1 MSKPTQWTTTYSS
14 VFRDRRK
21 YESPDHRPSDD
32 SYNVRTQAYYGTSA
46 ALSEHAAR
54 TAEVEARTD
63 YGTKQV
69 YEQTAAAARFGG
81 GGPSSANRTLLD
93 GANRPYGATPS
104 TGYVR
109 FAHPQKDLWT
119 HPILPHTGVV
129 RENIPIYA
137 GQSMGGFTPK
147 ATFPNG

>member
-21 YESPDHRPSDD
+21 YESPDHRPSDE
-32 SYNVRTQAYYGTSA
+32 SYNVRTQAYYGRQP

-69 YEQTAAAARFGG
+69 YEQTATARFGASS
-81 GGPSSANRTLLD
+81 GPSSANRTLLD

-104 TGYVR
+104 TSSVR
-109 FAHPQKDLWT
+109 NAPPQKDLWT

-129 RENIPIYA
+129 RDNVPIYA